1 MDTFNNLSFNQLR
14 QAPPYYEWGNPS
26 TPEELSLL
34 FSQVRAIL
42 AENRVIFHT
51 SGKAIRGCL
60 QVLQANPVAL
70 APVPDDALPIS
81 KNKLEEASTP
91 TGGVDLVAQRVEAR
105 TFANE
110 CVARVVGILLDQ
122 QSQRVELRYQ
132 EIISQTLVESIAL
145 ARCMMS
151 HSDTRSAGID
161 VVLHVLDSTK
171 NYYVGNSLATS
182 YYTVGRSVG
191 TGLKHVLDSCVRAAC
206 HTGTL
211 ASFAQY
217 LMAESEAA
225 LGKKNGTSGTGSN
238 TAAQKE
244 GKEESTAVTA
254 VATAMTAATTATTS
268 ATTETGEDETFGW
281 WRGGTQL
288 LALFQV
294 VCDVLATKGA
304 TDMLAAALLPSL
316 LRWGTN
322 CFLSIPSKMLKKEDT
337 DTVAQILRKC
347 EDATTACLLRRR
359 TVVAAAAA
367 AAAAGVNPES
377 DADSDPGATN
387 TGGSG
392 GSGGAG
398 ELDEHFAFRFWLSVT
413 SQYLRTGG
421 LPQRLFALD
430 QVNNSTAQ

>member
-1 MDTFNNLSFNQLR
+1 
-14 QAPPYYEWGNPS
+14 
-26 TPEELSLL
+26 
-34 FSQVRAIL
+34 
-42 AENRVIFHT
+42 VIFHT

-70 APVPDDALPIS
+70 APVPDDALTIS

-225 LGKKNGTSGTGSN
+225 LGKKNGTSGTGSD

-244 GKEESTAVTA
+244 GKEESTAV
-254 VATAMTAATTATTS
+254 MH
-268 ATTETGEDETFGW
+268 GE
-281 WRGGTQL
+281 
-288 LALFQV
+288 
-294 VCDVLATKGA
+294 
-304 TDMLAAALLPSL
+304 AAAEAAA
-316 LRWGTN
+316 
-322 CFLSIPSKMLKKEDT
+322 MAAE
-337 DTVAQILRKC
+337 
-347 EDATTACLLRRR
+347 
-359 TVVAAAAA
+359 AAAAA
-367 AAAAGVNPES
+367 AAEAA
-377 DADSDPGATN
+377 
-387 TGGSG
+387 
-392 GSGGAG
+392 
-398 ELDEHFAFRFWLSVT
+398 
-413 SQYLRTGG
+413 
-421 LPQRLFALD
+421 
-430 QVNNSTAQ
+430 